1 MLRFLDSL
9 RSLKMTTFFNMANR
23 YKSSLLRLGKL
34 FVFLMGGLHVAAQGV
49 EIGSVKDQ
57 ALRMLQL
64 QGKLD
69 AKYSLMARPFFAE
82 GAITSDS
89 IYKLID
95 SAGINVTRKR
105 TGDKGVLEIFPLTIN
120 SQLNTHHPY
129 GWNQPGFVQA
139 NGWQGLITA
148 GAYTAIGPL
157 SIQVK
162 PVVVYAAN
170 TGFEHTNTYGAVT
183 KGSYSRALPGQ
194 SSIRLN
200 AGAVSLGISTENLW
214 WGPGSFNSL
223 LMSNNTP
230 GFLHLTF
237 NSTRPVKTPIGN
249 FEWQLV
255 SGKLYEDTML
265 LREDKN
271 LTTTYYNP
279 KTYSGD
285 GYSGPYDP
293 KQKWR
298 YFNGITITY
307 QPKWIKGLF
316 LGINRIAYA
325 YNDSLQS
332 GNSNFFHSYMPVIFG
347 VFRESYTYG
356 TRQGIKKRY
365 KQMLSLHARYL
376 FPQAHTEF
384 YAEYGWGD
392 NLFNIRDFA
401 LNVPHSTAY
410 ILGARKMIPLSAKN
424 QWLDVQA
431 ELTRLSQPSD
441 YIPRNAGNW
450 YGYQGGYTQQS
461 RIIGAGIGPGN
472 NVQTFATTWVH
483 GWKRLGIKL
492 ERLQHDPNSY
502 PVYWSDYSVG
512 FTGQQRFGKW
522 IASSLLQFIQSKN
535 YTWEAGKDRFNFY
548 GTLNLT
554 YVF

>member
-1 MLRFLDSL
+1 MS
-9 RSLKMTTFFNMANR
+9 
-23 YKSSLLRLGKL
+23 KL
-34 FVFLMGGLHVAAQGV
+34 FVFLMGFLQVTAQGV
-49 EIGSVKDQ
+49 EIGSTEDH

-69 AKYSLMARPFFAE
+69 QKYSLMARPFFKE
-82 GAITSDS
+82 RYLTTDS

-95 SAGINVTRKR
+95 DSANLKVTREKL
-105 TGDKGVLEIFPLTIN
+105 GNKGVWDIFPLVIN

-129 GWNQPGFVQA
+129 GWGQLGFIQA
-139 NGWQGLITA
+139 NGSQGLITT
-148 GAYTAIGPL
+148 GVYTAIGPL
-157 SIQVK
+157 SIQLK
-162 PVVVYAAN
+162 PILLYAAN
-170 TGFEHTNTYGAVT
+170 ADFEHSNGYGAAT
-183 KGSYSRALPGQ
+183 KGNYSKVLPGQ

-200 AGAVSLGISTENLW
+200 AASVSLGISTENLW
-214 WGPGSFNSL
+214 WGPGIYNSL
-223 LMSNNTP
+223 LMSSNAP
-230 GFLHLTF
+230 GFPHLTF
-237 NSTRPVKTPIGN
+237 NTTRPVKTPIGS

-255 SGKLYEDTML
+255 SGKLNEDTTL

-279 KTYSGD
+279 TNYYGS

-293 KQKWR
+293 SAKWR
-298 YFNGITITY
+298 YFNGLTITY
-307 QPKWIKGLF
+307 QPKWVKGLF
-316 LGINRIAYA
+316 LGINRVAYA

-332 GNSNFFHSYMPVIFG
+332 GNSNFFHSYLPVILG
-347 VFRESYTYG
+347 VFRENYTYG
-356 TRQGIKKRY
+356 TRQGVKKRY
-365 KQMLSLHARYL
+365 KQMLSLHLRYL
-376 FPQAHTEF
+376 FPKSHIEF

-392 NLFNIRDFA
+392 NQYNIRDFV

-410 ILGARKMIPLSAKN
+410 ILGARKMIPLIAKN

-441 YIPRNAGNW
+441 YIPRTAGNW

-472 NVQTFATTWVH
+472 NVQTFTTTWVH

-522 IASSLLQFIQSKN
+522 IASSLLQFIQSKK
-535 YTWEAGKDRFNFY
+535 YTCEAAKDRFN
-548 GTLNLT
+548 
-554 YVF
+554 V

>member
-1 MLRFLDSL
+1 MS
-9 RSLKMTTFFNMANR
+9 
-23 YKSSLLRLGKL
+23 KL
-34 FVFLMGGLHVAAQGV
+34 FVFLMGFLRVTAQGV
-49 EIGSVKDQ
+49 EIGSTEDY

-69 AKYSLMARPFFAE
+69 QKYSLMARPFFKERHLA
-82 GAITSDS
+82 ADS

-95 SAGINVTRKR
+95 DDSVNLKVTRKKL
-105 TGDKGVLEIFPLTIN
+105 GNKGIWGVFPLMIN

-129 GWNQPGFVQA
+129 GWDQPGFIQT
-139 NGWQGLITA
+139 NGFQGFITS
-148 GAYTAIGPL
+148 GVYTAIGPL
-157 SIQVK
+157 SIQLK
-162 PVVVYAAN
+162 PALLYATNAD
-170 TGFEHTNTYGAVT
+170 FEHSNAYGAAT
-183 KGSYSRALPGQ
+183 KGNYSKVLPGQ

-200 AGAVSLGISTENLW
+200 AGSVSLGVSTENLW
-214 WGPGSFNSL
+214 WGPGIYNSL
-223 LMSNNTP
+223 LMSSNAP
-230 GFLHLTF
+230 GFPHLTF
-237 NSTRPVKTPIGN
+237 NTTRPVETPIGS

-255 SGKLYEDTML
+255 SGKLNEDTML

-279 KTYSGD
+279 RNYDGS

-293 KQKWR
+293 SAKWR
-298 YFNGITITY
+298 YFNGLTITY

-316 LGINRIAYA
+316 LGINRVAYA
-325 YNDSLQS
+325 YNDSLLS
-332 GNSNFFHSYMPVIFG
+332 GTSSFFHSYLPVIFG
-347 VFRESYTYG
+347 VFRQTYSYG
-356 TRQGIKKRY
+356 LNLPAGKKRY

-392 NLFNIRDFA
+392 NQYNIRDFV
-401 LNVPHSTAY
+401 LNTPHATAY
-410 ILGARKMIPLSAKN
+410 ILGARKIVPLSTKN

-441 YIPRNAGNW
+441 YIPRTAGNW

-492 ERLQHDPNSY
+492 ERLQHDPNNY